1 MNGPLGNISKLYTK
15 LPVGIQVSEPIDR
28 DSQASR
34 NDASTTTG
42 FTKSFIL
49 GKDVSDLKACLDYSY
64 HYARSCENS
73 NFCFPAHT
81 ETFYYMLFVCK
92 IPKIDIINDGRIG
105 VKIR

>member
-34 NDASTTTG
+34 NDAATTTG

-73 NFCFPAHT
+73 NFCFPSLTVWPSKVLWEVARFFSAIFIQLLHGSS
-81 ETFYYMLFVCK
+81 K
-92 IPKIDIINDGRIG
+92 
-105 VKIR
+105 

>member
-1 MNGPLGNISKLYTK
+1 MNGPIGNISKLYTK

-49 GKDVSDLKACLDYSY
+49 GKDVSDLTTGFWGKETWKNGIPGFSLHFPKELSY
-64 HYARSCENS
+64 GYLRFEGNG
-73 NFCFPAHT
+73 
-81 ETFYYMLFVCK
+81 K
-92 IPKIDIINDGRIG
+92 IALGR
-105 VKIR
+105 

>member
-49 GKDVSDLKACLDYSY
+49 GI
-64 HYARSCENS
+64 H
-73 NFCFPAHT
+73 
-81 ETFYYMLFVCK
+81 
-92 IPKIDIINDGRIG
+92 
-105 VKIR
+105 